1 MYEMA
6 VSGEIKTLA
15 WKEGSSGIFTGS
27 IEGLYQGY
35 RFGSTV
41 PDVRQTVLEAP
52 NGTIALT
59 LKQEIRSRLSPRPAE
74 HPFAGGKDPFAN
86 LPATPAGGPPPGTA
100 SMGGPPPGT
109 AGIGGPPSG
118 LPGAGGPPPGTAG
131 TGGPPP
137 GMAAGGPPPGAAAGG
152 PPAGAPGAGGP
163 GLAHGRP
170 FYMEVLL
177 RVDPEASTGIF
188 AGATGEVELAT
199 PNYKMAGH
207 LIINTKDGD
216 LRLNFLEAGER
227 GVLKADLW
235 VDGENS
241 TGIYRNARGDLTFAL
256 TATPP
261 NFGRGPYSGTL
272 WLEREPPAR

>member
-1 MYEMA
+1 MHEMP

-27 IEGLYQGY
+27 LEGLYQGY

-41 PDVRQTVLEAP
+41 PDERHHVLEMP
-52 NGTIALT
+52 NGTIAVT
-59 LKQEIRSRLSPRPAE
+59 VKQEIRSRLAPRPAE

-86 LPATPAGGPPPGTA
+86 LPSPTGGPPPGVAGMGGPPPGMPAGGPSPGMAPTGGPPPGTA
-100 SMGGPPPGT
+100 
-109 AGIGGPPSG
+109 
-118 LPGAGGPPPGTAG
+118 AGGPPEG
-131 TGGPPP
+131 TG
-137 GMAAGGPPPGAAAGG
+137 
-152 PPAGAPGAGGP
+152 AGAPHA

-177 RVDPEASTGIF
+177 RVDPEKSTGIF

-199 PNYKMAGH
+199 PGYKMAGH
-207 LIINTKDGD
+207 LIVNTKDGD
-216 LRLNFLEAGER
+216 LRLDFLEAGER
-227 GVLKADLW
+227 GVLKANLW

-241 TGIYRNARGDLTFAL
+241 TGIYRNARGELQFAL

-261 NFGRGPYSGTL
+261 NFGRGPYSGTI
-272 WLEREPPAR
+272 WLEHEPPAR